1 MLVVWP
7 DHQNLRP
14 GSVILLIKYRKKYLR
29 ISLRLELEIMCEYLG
44 EIWNFDFARRYSTFK
59 RFHTEYVFDIIMTG
73 FSVTRIIFLKVL
85 RSVGKAVINQEL
97 NLL

>member
-1 MLVVWP
+1 MSVVWP
-7 DHQNLRP
+7 DHQNLGP
-14 GSVILLIKYRKKYLR
+14 GSVILLIKYRKKYLL
-29 ISLRLELEIMCEYLG
+29 ISLLLELEIMCEYLG

-73 FSVTRIIFLKVL
+73 SSVLKVL